1 MTVHARI
8 RAMTVAI
15 TVFVICLSLFATATL
30 LTQPIH
36 HGVLVSSLTFRMSKT
51 MIVRLDRPRG
61 VVGQVK
67 KNGQVKK
74 TLQADHGLSHEH
86 PPPLDHPVMML
97 FAHPPDFGVLA
108 ARFPPAA
115 GRSFSQITAHP
126 PPCATTKAPSAL
138 DRVPAAPSLMVA
150 FLP

>member
-51 MIVRLDRPRG
+51 MIIRLDRPRG
-61 VVGQVK
+61 VIGQVK
-67 KNGQVKK
+67 KIR
-74 TLQADHGLSHEH
+74 QAGSSS
-86 PPPLDHPVMML
+86 
-97 FAHPPDFGVLA
+97 LA
-108 ARFPPAA
+108 CE
-115 GRSFSQITAHP
+115 G
-126 PPCATTKAPSAL
+126 
-138 DRVPAAPSLMVA
+138 
-150 FLP
+150 FLI